1 MTTPAEAEIKDEL
14 AGMQAEADGSSSSK
28 EY

>member
-1 MTTPAEAEIKDEL
+1 VTTPAEAEIKDEL
-14 AGMQAEADGSSSSK
+14 DGMQAEADGLSSSK